1 MYDLVIVGAGPA
13 GLTAAVT
20 AADHGLSVL
29 VVDEQRRPGG
39 QIFRQPPPEFQ
50 EPVRVPGAYRWGRA
64 LLRDCE
70 QRTDISWRF
79 STTAYGVLRD
89 DDDPDGLRLALYR
102 AEGPELVRAR
112 RLLVA
117 TGAYDLPVAFPGW
130 TLPGVLTAGGVQTL
144 LKSQRLL
151 AARRLVLAGSHPLLL
166 LVADQLRAAGAEIA
180 EVAFARGLPR
190 PQEALAA
197 LPAVPGHLRLLTESA
212 AAAAR
217 LIAAR
222 VPIRTHTI
230 VTAAIGADRVT
241 RVALAPVDR
250 HWRVT
255 GPRRTVAA
263 DALVIGYGFA
273 PSTELARQAGCR
285 LRWDSPAGGWVVA
298 HDQRMRTSAA
308 GVYVAGEPTG
318 VAGADQARAQ
328 GRLAGLAIVDDLR
341 PGGRAVPERE
351 LAAAR
356 RAVQAAARFSRVVQR
371 MFAPR
376 REALA
381 ALAAPETVVCRCEL
395 VTRADLDRTLE
406 AHPYLSSVNA
416 VKLECR
422 TGMGPCQGRYC
433 ETTVATVLS
442 RTRGLPAS
450 QLGHFHAHLPVKPV
464 PLEALTTLDQD

>member
-197 LPAVPGHLRLLTESA
+197 LPAVPGLRIFGPQTTQDRGGIISFDLAGVHPHDVGQVLDAGGVEVRVGHHC
-212 AAAAR
+212 AR
-217 LIAAR
+217 
-222 VPIRTHTI
+222 PTC
-230 VTAAIGADRVT
+230 
-241 RVALAPVDR
+241 
-250 HWRVT
+250 
-255 GPRRTVAA
+255 RRFGVAA
-263 DALVIGYGFA
+263 MTRASFYLYTTETEIDALVDG
-273 PSTELARQAGCR
+273 L
-285 LRWDSPAGGWVVA
+285 
-298 HDQRMRTSAA
+298 MRVRKVF
-308 GVYVAGEPTG
+308 G
-318 VAGADQARAQ
+318 
-328 GRLAGLAIVDDLR
+328 
-341 PGGRAVPERE
+341 
-351 LAAAR
+351 
-356 RAVQAAARFSRVVQR
+356 
-371 MFAPR
+371 
-376 REALA
+376 
-381 ALAAPETVVCRCEL
+381 
-395 VTRADLDRTLE
+395 
-406 AHPYLSSVNA
+406 
-416 VKLECR
+416 
-422 TGMGPCQGRYC
+422 
-433 ETTVATVLS
+433 
-442 RTRGLPAS
+442 
-450 QLGHFHAHLPVKPV
+450 
-464 PLEALTTLDQD
+464 

>member
-1 MYDLVIVGAGPA
+1 
-13 GLTAAVT
+13 
-20 AADHGLSVL
+20 
-29 VVDEQRRPGG
+29 
-39 QIFRQPPPEFQ
+39 
-50 EPVRVPGAYRWGRA
+50 W
-64 LLRDCE
+64 LLR
-70 QRTDISWRF
+70 
-79 STTAYGVLRD
+79 
-89 DDDPDGLRLALYR
+89 
-102 AEGPELVRAR
+102 
-112 RLLVA
+112 
-117 TGAYDLPVAFPGW
+117 
-130 TLPGVLTAGGVQTL
+130 
-144 LKSQRLL
+144 
-151 AARRLVLAGSHPLLL
+151 
-166 LVADQLRAAGAEIA
+166 VADQLRAAGAEIA

-328 GRLAGLAIVDDLR
+328 G
-341 PGGRAVPERE
+341 
-351 LAAAR
+351 
-356 RAVQAAARFSRVVQR
+356 
-371 MFAPR
+371 
-376 REALA
+376 
-381 ALAAPETVVCRCEL
+381 
-395 VTRADLDRTLE
+395 
-406 AHPYLSSVNA
+406 
-416 VKLECR
+416 
-422 TGMGPCQGRYC
+422 
-433 ETTVATVLS
+433 
-442 RTRGLPAS
+442 
-450 QLGHFHAHLPVKPV
+450 
-464 PLEALTTLDQD
+464 